1 LTCPGTPVIFKK
13 IVHPLE
19 ITGLGILYMLLASAA
34 FTTMSALVKAVG
46 PEIPP
51 LELVFLRCL
60 LSIPILYL
68 IVRHRQRPLI
78 VQAKRVLLLRSI
90 FGMVAM
96 TGFFYALAHMP
107 LAECIFIGRSQPL
120 ILSLFAPFV
129 IGERAPLSAWI
140 AILAGLTGVILI
152 MKPAM
157 AWPLAA
163 WVALGAASASALAH
177 LLVRRLNAT
186 DFPLVIVFNFTILT
200 ALFTSFWVLPHFV
213 SPTPLQWMLSAGVA
227 LFASTGQLLMT
238 LAYQKDRAP
247 VVAAASYTSVILSV
261 IYGYLFWNEI
271 PPALAWVGGGLI
283 VGGGLLLLRARL
295 HITEPA
301 STAVS

>member
-1 LTCPGTPVIFKK
+1 MAV
-13 IVHPLE
+13 
-19 ITGLGILYMLLASAA
+19 LYMLLASAC
-34 FTTMSALVKAVG
+34 FTTMSALVKAIG
-46 PEIPP
+46 HHIPP
-51 LELVFLRCL
+51 LELVFLRCC
-60 LSIPILYL
+60 LSIPILFL
-68 IVRHRQRPLI
+68 IVRHRKRPLI
-78 VQAKRVLLLRSI
+78 VKAKKVILLRSL
-90 FGMVAM
+90 FGTVAM
-96 TGFFYALAHMP
+96 AGFFYALANMP

-129 IGERAPLSAWI
+129 IGERAPRSAWL
-140 AILAGLTGVILI
+140 AILAGLTGVVLI

-177 LLVRRLNAT
+177 LWVRRLNAT

-200 ALFTSFWVLPHFV
+200 ALFTAFGVLPFFTP
-213 SPTPLQWMLSAGVA
+213 PTPLQWALITGVA

-261 IYGYLFWNEI
+261 LYGYLFWGEI
-271 PPALAWVGGGLI
+271 PPPLAWIGGTLI
-283 VGGGLLLLRARL
+283 VAGGLLLLKARI
-295 HITEPA
+295 HRSEPVTPP
-301 STAVS
+301 SVG